1 MDADL
6 LWILVPAF
14 AVISFFYGSVGLGGG
29 SAYVATMALLGVD
42 HTVMPMVA
50 LSLNLIVAGGG
61 FAHYLRGGHFR
72 QRLFG
77 PLILSSV
84 PAAFLAAQV
93 PVSLTLFQGLLGCL
107 LLLAAVRLLVN
118 PLLVAKDRPRR
129 ETTNPLLLVLLGL
142 ALGAAAGLTG
152 IGGGIY
158 LAPLLLV
165 TRMATPKEAA
175 ALSSGLVVVNSAAG
189 LAGRIVIGTAIP
201 WMVLLPL
208 AVTVLIA
215 GQMGAYRGARRFQA
229 STVRTVVGCLVL
241 MVSIRLLIN
250 AYG

>member
-1 MDADL
+1 
-6 LWILVPAF
+6 
-14 AVISFFYGSVGLGGG
+14 
-29 SAYVATMALLGVD
+29 MALLGVD

-61 FAHYLRGGHFR
+61 FVHYLRGGHFR
-72 QRLFG
+72 HRLFG
-77 PLILSSV
+77 PLILSSA

-93 PVSLTLFQGLLGCL
+93 PVSRTFFQALLGCL
-107 LLLAAVRLLVN
+107 LLLAAVRLLAS
-118 PLLVAKDRPRR
+118 PLLAKDRPRR
-129 ETTNPLLLVLLGL
+129 ETTSPLMLVLLGL
-142 ALGAAAGLTG
+142 VLGAAAGLTG

-208 AVTVLIA
+208 AVAVLIA
-215 GQMGAYRGARRFQA
+215 GQVGAYRGARRFRA
-229 STVRTVVGCLVL
+229 ATVRLVVGCLVL
-241 MVSIRLLIN
+241 LVSIRLLVN

>member
-1 MDADL
+1 MDADV
-6 LWILVPAF
+6 LWILVPVF
-14 AVISFFYGSVGLGGG
+14 AVISFVYGSVGLGGG
-29 SAYVATMALLGVD
+29 SAYVAMMALLGMD
-42 HTVMPMVA
+42 HTVIPMVA

-72 QRLFG
+72 RHLFG
-77 PLILSSV
+77 PLILTSA

-93 PVSLTLFQGLLGCL
+93 PVSRALFQGLLGGL
-107 LLLAAVRLLVN
+107 LLLAAVRLLVT
-118 PLLVAKDRPRR
+118 PLLVKDLPRR
-129 ETTNPLLLVLLGL
+129 ENMNPLLLVLLGL
-142 ALGAAAGLTG
+142 VLGAAAGLTG

-208 AVTVLIA
+208 AVVVLIA
-215 GQMGAYRGARRFQA
+215 GQMGAFRGARRFQA
-229 STVRTVVGCLVL
+229 ATVRLVFGCLVFL
-241 MVSIRLLIN
+241 VSIRLLVN
-250 AYG
+250 VYG

>member
-6 LWILVPAF
+6 LWILVPVF
-14 AVISFFYGSVGLGGG
+14 AVISLVYGSVGLGGG

-61 FAHYLRGGHFR
+61 FAHYLRSGHFR

-77 PLILSSV
+77 PLILSSA

-93 PVSLTLFQGLLGCL
+93 PVSRTLFQGLLGCL
-107 LLLAAVRLLVN
+107 LLLAAVRLLAN
-118 PLLVAKDRPRR
+118 PLLAKDRPHR
-129 ETTNPLLLVLLGL
+129 ETTNPLLLVILGL
-142 ALGAAAGLTG
+142 ALGAAAGVTG

-165 TRMATPKEAA
+165 TRLATPKEAA
-175 ALSSGLVVVNSAAG
+175 ALSSGLIVVNSAAG
-189 LAGRIVIGTAIP
+189 LAGRIVIGTVIP

-229 STVRTVVGCLVL
+229 STVRAVVGWLVL
-241 MVSIRLLIN
+241 IVSIRLLVS
-250 AYG
+250 AYD

>member
-6 LWILVPAF
+6 LWILVPVF
-14 AVISFFYGSVGLGGG
+14 AVISLVYGSVGLGGG

-61 FAHYLRGGHFR
+61 FAHYLRSGHFR

-77 PLILSSV
+77 PLILSSA

-93 PVSLTLFQGLLGCL
+93 PVSRTLFQGLLGCL
-107 LLLAAVRLLVN
+107 LLLAAVRLLAN
-118 PLLVAKDRPRR
+118 PLLAKDRPHR
-129 ETTNPLLLVLLGL
+129 ETTNPLLLVILGL
-142 ALGAAAGLTG
+142 ALGAAAGVTG

-165 TRMATPKEAA
+165 TRLATPKEAA
-175 ALSSGLVVVNSAAG
+175 ALSSGLIVVNSAAG
-189 LAGRIVIGTAIP
+189 MAGRIVIGTVIP

-229 STVRTVVGCLVL
+229 STVRAVVGWLVL
-241 MVSIRLLIN
+241 IVSIRLLVS
-250 AYG
+250 AYD

>member
-1 MDADL
+1 MEPDL
-6 LWILVPAF
+6 LWILIPTF
-14 AVISFFYGSVGLGGG
+14 AVISFVYGSVGLGGG

-72 QRLFG
+72 HRLFG
-77 PLILSSV
+77 PLILSSA
-84 PAAFLAAQV
+84 PAAFLAAQI
-93 PVSLTLFQGLLGCL
+93 PVSRTFFQGLLGCL

-118 PLLVAKDRPRR
+118 PLLAKDRPHR
-129 ETTNPLLLVLLGL
+129 ETTNPPLLVLLGL
-142 ALGAAAGLTG
+142 VLGAAAGLTG

-215 GQMGAYRGARRFQA
+215 GQMGAFRGARRFQA
-229 STVRTVVGCLVL
+229 ATVRTVVGCLVL
-241 MVSIRLLIN
+241 LVSIRLLVN

>member
-6 LWILVPAF
+6 LWILIPAF
-14 AVISFFYGSVGLGGG
+14 AVISFVYGSVGLGGG
-29 SAYVATMALLGVD
+29 SAYVATMALLGMD
-42 HTVMPMVA
+42 HTVIPMVA

-72 QRLFG
+72 YRLFV
-77 PLILSSV
+77 PLILSSA

-93 PVSLTLFQGLLGCL
+93 PVSRTFFQGLLGCL
-107 LLLAAVRLLVN
+107 LLLAAVRLLAN
-118 PLLVAKDRPRR
+118 PLLAKDRPHR

-142 ALGAAAGLTG
+142 VLGAAAGLTG

-189 LAGRIVIGTAIP
+189 LAGRIVVGMAIP

-208 AVTVLIA
+208 AVAVLIA
-215 GQMGAYRGARRFQA
+215 GQLGAFRGARRFRP
-229 STVRTVVGCLVL
+229 STVRLVVGCLVL
-241 MVSIRLLIN
+241 LVSIRLLVN

>member
-1 MDADL
+1 MEPDL

-14 AVISFFYGSVGLGGG
+14 AVISFVYGSVGLGGG

-50 LSLNLIVAGGG
+50 LILNLIVAGGG

-72 QRLFG
+72 HRLFG
-77 PLILSSV
+77 PLILSSA

-93 PVSLTLFQGLLGCL
+93 PVSRTFFQSLLGCL
-107 LLLAAVRLLVN
+107 LLVAAVRLLVH
-118 PLLVAKDRPRR
+118 PLLVKEQPRR
-129 ETTNPLLLVLLGL
+129 EATNRLALVFLGF

-152 IGGGIY
+152 IGGGIF
-158 LAPLLLV
+158 LSPLLLV
-165 TRMATPKEAA
+165 SRVATPKEAA

-189 LAGRIVIGTAIP
+189 LAGRIVLGTAIP
-201 WMVLLPL
+201 WIVLLPL
-208 AVTVLIA
+208 AATVLIA
-215 GQMGAYRGARRFQA
+215 GQMGAFRGAHHFRPT
-229 STVRTVVGCLVL
+229 TVRVVVGCLVL
-241 MVSIRLLIN
+241 LVSLRLLVN

>member
-6 LWILVPAF
+6 LWILVPVF
-14 AVISFFYGSVGLGGG
+14 AVISFVYGCVGLGGG
-29 SAYVATMALLGVD
+29 SAYVAMMALLGVD
-42 HTVMPMVA
+42 YTVIPMVA

-72 QRLFG
+72 RHLFG
-77 PLILSSV
+77 PLILTSA

-93 PVSLTLFQGLLGCL
+93 PVSRTFFQGLLGCL
-107 LLLAAVRLLVN
+107 LLLAAVRLLAM
-118 PLLVAKDRPRR
+118 PLLVKDRPRR
-129 ETTNPLLLVLLGL
+129 ETTSPLLLAFLGL
-142 ALGAAAGLTG
+142 MLGAAAGLTG

-165 TRMATPKEAA
+165 TRMATPKEVA

-189 LAGRIVIGTAIP
+189 LAGRIVIGTSFP
-201 WMVLLPL
+201 WSVFLPL
-208 AVTVLIA
+208 AVTVLLA
-215 GQMGAYRGARRFQA
+215 GQLGAFRGSNHFRPATVQA
-229 STVRTVVGCLVL
+229 VVGGLVL
-241 MVSIRLLIN
+241 LVSIRLLVS

>member
-6 LWILVPAF
+6 LWILVPVF
-14 AVISFFYGSVGLGGG
+14 AVISFVYGSVGLGGG

-61 FAHYLRGGHFR
+61 FAHYLRSGHFR

-77 PLILSSV
+77 PLILSSA

-93 PVSLTLFQGLLGCL
+93 PVSRTLFQGLLGCL
-107 LLLAAVRLLVN
+107 LLLAAVRLLAN
-118 PLLVAKDRPRR
+118 PLLAKDRPHR
-129 ETTNPLLLVLLGL
+129 ETTNPLLLVILGL
-142 ALGAAAGLTG
+142 ALGAAAGVTG

-165 TRMATPKEAA
+165 TRLATPKEAA
-175 ALSSGLVVVNSAAG
+175 ALSSGLIVVNSAAG
-189 LAGRIVIGTAIP
+189 LAGRIVIGTVIP

-229 STVRTVVGCLVL
+229 STVRAVVGWLVL
-241 MVSIRLLIN
+241 IVSIRLLVS
-250 AYG
+250 AYD

>member
-6 LWILVPAF
+6 LWILVPVF
-14 AVISFFYGSVGLGGG
+14 AVISFVYGSVGLGGG

-61 FAHYLRGGHFR
+61 FVHYLRGGHFR

-77 PLILSSV
+77 PLILSSA

-93 PVSLTLFQGLLGCL
+93 PVSRTFFQGLLGCL
-107 LLLAAVRLLVN
+107 LLLAAVRLLAN
-118 PLLVAKDRPRR
+118 PLLAKDRPHR
-129 ETTNPLLLVLLGL
+129 ESTKPLLLVLLGL
-142 ALGAAAGLTG
+142 VLGTAAGLTG

-189 LAGRIVIGTAIP
+189 LAGRIVIGTVIP

-241 MVSIRLLIN
+241 MVSIRLLVN

>member
-6 LWILVPAF
+6 LWILVPVF
-14 AVISFFYGSVGLGGG
+14 AVISFVYGSVGLGGG

-61 FAHYLRGGHFR
+61 FAHYLRGGHFH

-77 PLILSSV
+77 PLILSSA

-93 PVSLTLFQGLLGCL
+93 PVSRTLFQGLLGCL
-107 LLLAAVRLLVN
+107 LLLAAVRLLAN
-118 PLLVAKDRPRR
+118 PLLAKDRPHR
-129 ETTNPLLLVLLGL
+129 EMTNPLLLVLLGL
-142 ALGAAAGLTG
+142 VLGAAAGLTG

-189 LAGRIVIGTAIP
+189 LAGRFVIGTAIP

-241 MVSIRLLIN
+241 MVSIRLLVN

>member
-6 LWILVPAF
+6 LWILVPVF
-14 AVISFFYGSVGLGGG
+14 AVISFVYGSVGLGGG

-72 QRLFG
+72 KRLFG
-77 PLILSSV
+77 PLILSSA

-93 PVSLTLFQGLLGCL
+93 PVSRTFFQGLLGCL
-107 LLLAAVRLLVN
+107 LLLAAIRLLAM
-118 PLLVAKDRPRR
+118 PLLAKDRPHR
-129 ETTNPLLLVLLGL
+129 ETTNPLLLVLFGL
-142 ALGAAAGLTG
+142 VLGAAAGLTG

-165 TRMATPKEAA
+165 TRMATPKEVA

-189 LAGRIVIGTAIP
+189 LAGRIVIGTSFP
-201 WMVLLPL
+201 WSVFLPL

-215 GQMGAYRGARRFQA
+215 GQLGAFRGSKHFRPA
-229 STVRTVVGCLVL
+229 TVRAVVGCLVL
-241 MVSIRLLIN
+241 LVSIRLLVN

>member
-6 LWILVPAF
+6 LWILIPAF
-14 AVISFFYGSVGLGGG
+14 AVISFVYGSVGLGGG

-72 QRLFG
+72 HRLFV
-77 PLILSSV
+77 PLILSSA

-93 PVSLTLFQGLLGCL
+93 PVSRTFFQGLLGCL
-107 LLLAAVRLLVN
+107 LLLAAVRLLAN
-118 PLLVAKDRPRR
+118 PLLAKDRPHR

-142 ALGAAAGLTG
+142 VLGAAAGLTG

-208 AVTVLIA
+208 AVVVLIA
-215 GQMGAYRGARRFQA
+215 GQMGAFRGARRFQA
-229 STVRTVVGCLVL
+229 ATVRLVFGCLVL
-241 MVSIRLLIN
+241 LVSIRLLVN